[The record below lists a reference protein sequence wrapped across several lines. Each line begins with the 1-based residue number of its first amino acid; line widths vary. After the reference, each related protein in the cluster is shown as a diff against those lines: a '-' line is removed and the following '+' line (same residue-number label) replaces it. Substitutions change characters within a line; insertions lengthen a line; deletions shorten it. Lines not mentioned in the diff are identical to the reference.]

1 MLAHWPAPIG
11 GRRLGDMMLLRS
23 NTASAD
29 QDAWTASSDIRTDLD
44 QVLHAVTRP
53 DSIASWAPVG
63 FDVEGLAGGRLR
75 AGSRERVSGS
85 IAGIGATFE
94 VEVTRADRER
104 LQLVAHGPVSL
115 DVDYG
120 FSEHDDGVT
129 VDAKV
134 AILPQRGLKAQV
146 LQAATAALL
155 NAGALGTAL
164 RRLEKSISR
173 PVEADRCYPVRAEL
187 LAA

>member
-1 MLAHWPAPIG
+1 MLS
-11 GRRLGDMMLLRS
+11 LRS
-23 NTASAD
+23 NTAPAG
-29 QDAWTASSDIRTDLD
+29 QDAWTASTEIRSDLD
-44 QVLHAVTRP
+44 EVLAAVTRTE
-53 DSIASWAPVG
+53 SIACWAPVD
-63 FDVEGLAGGRLR
+63 FEVEGLAGGRLR

-104 LQLVAHGPVSL
+104 LQLVARGPVSL

-120 FSEHDDGVT
+120 FSERDQGVT

-146 LQAATAALL
+146 LRAATAALL
-155 NAGALGTAL
+155 NAGALRTAL
-164 RRLEKSISR
+164 RGLERSISQ
-173 PVEADRCYPVRAEL
+173 PVEADRRYPVRAEL
-187 LAA
+187 VAA